1 MSIFLCSDWHLLHDR
16 DFVYAARG
24 FSSIKEMNETIIERH
39 NSIVKPEDE
48 VYVLGDC
55 GLGGGSEEALQ
66 NLYNYMRQFNGKLH
80 IVRGNHDTD
89 TRAALY
95 LTLPNVMD
103 VQWATV
109 LNYRK
114 YHFYLSHFP
123 ALCGNVDDKSLH
135 KCIISLCGHSH
146 VSDSFADWGKG
157 RIYHV
162 EMDAHN
168 CYPVLLDDIIEQMKD
183 KENIK

>member
-1 MSIFLCSDWHLLHDR
+1 MSIFLCSDWHLLHNR

-24 FSSIKEMNETIIERH
+24 FTSIEEMDEAIIERH

-55 GLGGGSEEALQ
+55 GLGGGSEKALQ
-66 NLYNYMRQFNGKLH
+66 NLYCLMSRFNGKLH
-80 IVRGNHDTD
+80 ILRGNHCTEA
-89 TRAALY
+89 RAAMY
-95 LTLPNVMD
+95 LTLPNVVD
-103 VQWATV
+103 VQWATA

-114 YHFYLSHFP
+114 YHFFLSHYP
-123 ALCGNVDDKSLH
+123 TLCGNTDDKGLH
-135 KCIISLCGHSH
+135 HCTISLCGHSH
-146 VSDSFADWGKG
+146 VSDPFADWDRG

-168 CYPVLLDDIIEQMKD
+168 CYPILLDDIIEQMK
-183 KENIK
+183 ERNQNN